1 MAEAIKFDEH
11 VWSTSTRS
19 VTLERPYGYRYLSVY
34 HVLLFRALHLS
45 SANHL
50 VTAAK
55 IHAWRLATEDGRT
68 AMETLVLHNILR
80 SDAAEKCGKDSV
92 EDEYLRMVDS
102 MAVPLLYVLVAFSI
116 WKNDEE
122 KHALQGAEDLA
133 TWWINCLEQNQTV
146 YSRVCKGYL
155 RAMRRV
161 YLMAGC
167 QTPVEP
173 VSRILEVDVQ
183 WSMFLRSFSEDLY
196 PDDVSVLVR
205 GDVTQDPDV
214 WEVPWYVY
222 KGLKPKAGESAIDVL
237 LRWKLIRQ
245 EGGDEFHRI
254 MEPVLAYLDGK
265 RHRYAIEDKLRES
278 LNGVFDG
285 SESEETDG
293 SNIFGGDSADSI

>member
-1 MAEAIKFDEH
+1 MVGWVPLTDAIKFDEH
-11 VWSTSTRS
+11 VRSTSTRS
-19 VTLERPYGYRYLSVY
+19 VTLERPYRYRYLSVY
-34 HVLLFRALHLS
+34 HVLLFRALHPS
-45 SANHL
+45 SAKHL

-92 EDEYLRMVDS
+92 EDEYLKMVDP

-116 WKNDEE
+116 GKTDEE

-133 TWWINCLEQNQTV
+133 TWWINCWEQNQRV

-155 RAMRRV
+155 RAIRRV
-161 YLMAGC
+161 YLMAEY

-183 WSMFLRSFSEDLY
+183 WSMFLRSCSEHLY

-205 GDVTQDPDV
+205 GDVTQDPDA

-222 KGLKPKAGESAIDVL
+222 KLS
-237 LRWKLIRQ
+237 LI
-245 EGGDEFHRI
+245 HI
-254 MEPVLAYLDGK
+254 SEPTRPY
-265 RHRYAIEDKLRES
+265 
-278 LNGVFDG
+278 
-285 SESEETDG
+285 
-293 SNIFGGDSADSI
+293 